1 MIISHK
7 YKFIFLHSRRTAG
20 NSFSLYFNQ
29 FAGESDIIIES
40 WGEIIRGGK
49 INREALGRVCRN
61 FRKPRFAAALLKDL
75 LIHRKMSLAHFL
87 DRSNWF
93 S

>member
-40 WGEIIRGGK
+40 WAEIIQGGQGKSRGPSAC
-49 INREALGRVCRN
+49 I
-61 FRKPRFAAALLKDL
+61 P
-75 LIHRKMSLAHFL
+75 
-87 DRSNWF
+87 
-93 S
+93 